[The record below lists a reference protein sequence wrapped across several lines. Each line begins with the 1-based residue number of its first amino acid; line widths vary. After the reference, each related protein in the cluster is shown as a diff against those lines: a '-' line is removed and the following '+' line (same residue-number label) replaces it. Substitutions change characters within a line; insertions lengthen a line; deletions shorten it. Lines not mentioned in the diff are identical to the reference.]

1 MRTVQYCRVPAG
13 SADPAVEAGIV
24 ALKTRTLPVAEA
36 IDRSLAALAW
46 LRSQGCRQFLFKY
59 CSTFDSTPQGNIGPV
74 ADALADALGA
84 SRVVVCPAYPSLGR
98 SVYAGHLFVGDR
110 LLSESGMEHHPLT
123 PMTDPDL
130 RRWLARQSRSSI
142 GHIPSATVAAGR
154 TEIRAALDRQH
165 EAGARLIVV
174 DTIRDADL
182 VEIGAAAADLP
193 LVTGGSG
200 IALGLPANF
209 RALGLIADNAITWT
223 AQRGPCVAISGSC
236 STATRSQ
243 VAEHRNS
250 HPALEITAEMVMT
263 QALQPEEAAEWA
275 SSRRDDIPLV
285 FSSTDPAAVA
295 ASQKRYGKE
304 AVATAVERFL
314 AQTARLLAGRGF
326 TRIVCAGGETSG
338 AIVQALDADALEI
351 GPEIDPG
358 VPALKVSG
366 RELSLALKSGNFG
379 RPAFFSHAA
388 GVLEGR

>member
-1 MRTVQYCRVPAG
+1 MRTVQYCRVPSG

-142 GHIPSATVAAGR
+142 GHISAAAMLEGR
-154 TEIRAALDRQH
+154 AAIRAALDAQH
-165 EAGARLIVV
+165 EAGSRLIVV

-223 AQRGPCVAISGSC
+223 AQQGPCVAISGSC

-250 HPALEITAEMVMT
+250 HPALEITAAMVMT
-263 QALQPEEAAEWA
+263 GSLQPEEAAEWA

-295 ASQKRYGKE
+295 AAQKRYGKE

-314 AQTARLLAGRGF
+314 ARTARLLAGRGF